1 MKSRWLS
8 GFICICTIIVLSTG
22 ANAAIQLVDKNF
34 GGDSGTGANFTEG
47 NVETGTGSPGD
58 LEIIF
63 TSTTSKGTNYF
74 TGLAPGNW
82 NELDQGGCGNNNHCI
97 LGLYS
102 RIDDSSGSSDITF
115 GWANPADIWIG
126 ASLRYSGTD
135 PDNPVTA
142 YACDTGYGVVATAP
156 SVVTDGRSTVIRVAV
171 FGWDY
176 SVNPNNGNVEKSAA
190 TEELFAGVF
199 TTNNE
204 FLYLKAYSEEF
215 PHGGPTGTAEVGGI
229 YPQDWRACTIALR
242 AASTSIPTLSEWGLL
257 ASAAGLMIVGVLIAV
272 RRRRAQTL

>member
-1 MKSRWLS
+1 MNSRVLS
-8 GFICICTIIVLSTG
+8 GFICVCTIILLSTA

-74 TGLAPGNW
+74 TGLVPGNW
-82 NELDQGGCGNNNHCI
+82 NELDQGGCGNNDHCI

-126 ASLRYSGTD
+126 ASLRYKGTD

-156 SVVTDGRSTVIRVAV
+156 SVVTDGHSTVIRVAV

-176 SVNPNNGNVEKSAA
+176 SIKSVDVNEEKSAA

-199 TTNNE
+199 TTINE

-242 AASTSIPTLSEWGLL
+242 AAPTSIPTLSEWGMGVF
-257 ASAAGLMIVGVLIAV
+257 AALFGILSIWAL
-272 RRRRAQTL
+272 RRRTARAL